1 MGFADLISRLSPAR
15 RRAEKARAAT
25 ADLKANAEK
34 ALRMK
39 QDKPES
45 ASIPPQR
52 TPHEGMHAGQGQHHL
67 ERSQEPDFTTQMGRS
82 AGRRVGD
89 GS

>member
-1 MGFADLISRLSPAR
+1 MGFADLISRLSPGR

-25 ADLKANAEK
+25 NDLKANAEK

-39 QDKPES
+39 RDNPEP
-45 ASIPPQR
+45 APIPPQR
-52 TPHEGMHAGQGQHHL
+52 TSHEGMHAAQDQGPL
-67 ERSQEPDFTTQMGRS
+67 ERAREPDFTTQMGRS
-82 AGRRVGD
+82 AGRRTGD

>member
-1 MGFADLISRLSPAR
+1 MGFADLISRLSPGR

-25 ADLKANAEK
+25 AELKANAEK

-39 QDKPES
+39 RDDPEP
-45 ASIPPQR
+45 APIPPQR
-52 TPHEGMHAGQGQHHL
+52 TPHEGMQAIQGEGSL
-67 ERSQEPDFTTQMGRS
+67 ARSLEPDFTTQMGRS
-82 AGRRVGD
+82 AGRRAGD